1 VNGSAEWRAGERLS
15 LSVRGERYW
24 YDDAEVSTG
33 LVPQL
38 VDDGWRSSAG
48 ATARVGRGWTVDAT
62 AGLERGPGASGRY
75 ADVALTYAPGDQYS
89 LDLYGG
95 TMARPLELRFYDA
108 TSRWVG
114 GRAEW
119 RITPQRRAWADVA
132 FVDDQR
138 ERPDAGA
145 SSLSQLRARAG
156 VSVAFGSGA
165 DRSPL
170 PPARRSAP

>member
-1 VNGSAEWRAGERLS
+1 
-15 LSVRGERYW
+15 
-24 YDDAEVSTG
+24 
-33 LVPQL
+33 
-38 VDDGWRSSAG
+38 
-48 ATARVGRGWTVDAT
+48 
-62 AGLERGPGASGRY
+62 
-75 ADVALTYAPGDQYS
+75 VALTYAPGDRYS